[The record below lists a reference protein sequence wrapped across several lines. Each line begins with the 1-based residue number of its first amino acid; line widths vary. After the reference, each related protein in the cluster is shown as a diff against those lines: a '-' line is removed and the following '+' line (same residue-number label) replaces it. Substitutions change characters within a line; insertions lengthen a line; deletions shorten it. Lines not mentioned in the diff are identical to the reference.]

1 MKRGTVNK
9 KMSGEQQKARKR
21 RVRFLVLM
29 IIGGIGAALTLH
41 LPDFPSSGAPEY
53 TLLACVCA
61 AFVLTFLISGIG
73 LFANL
78 FQWLQEDEEFKKF
91 RLEKLF
97 NSKNPADRRQAAKLG
112 YKLDA
117 LVHDPHPYVRE
128 AVAEQGYGL
137 DVLVHDKDWRVRVNV
152 ARQGYG
158 LDILVHDE
166 EEDVRRVVEIVK
178 EELNERVY
186 AHPGDLNSKEG

>member
-1 MKRGTVNK
+1 MKKETVNK
-9 KMSGEQQKARKR
+9 EISGEQLKARKR

-29 IIGGIGAALTLH
+29 VISGIGALLTLH
-41 LPDFPSSGAPEY
+41 LPDFPAGTPEY
-53 TLLACVCA
+53 TLLICVCA

-73 LFANL
+73 LIANL
-78 FQWLQEDEEFKKF
+78 FQWLQEDKNFKKY
-91 RLEKLF
+91 RLAKLF
-97 NSKNPADRRQAAKLG
+97 NSKKPADRRQAAKLG
-112 YKLDA
+112 YKLDV

-166 EEDVRRVVEIVK
+166 EEDVRRIVGIVK
-178 EELNERVY
+178 KELNEREY